1 MPKKKATKKKK
12 VLLESEKLE
21 GWNDT
26 KDKFTLNLIRSGNYD
41 LKRTE
46 HRYLQTIYDQFDLFE
61 NTPRTIFYKHW
72 RELKKKDAVH
82 DLKSCGKEQGT
93 EKILFLFEYLFFI
106 LTNIICYFSC

>member
-46 HRYLQTIYDQFDLFE
+46 HRYLQTICDQFDLFE

-72 RELKKKDAVH
+72 RELKKKRRCAR
-82 DLKSCGKEQGT
+82 
-93 EKILFLFEYLFFI
+93 FEELWKRTRYRAN
-106 LTNIICYFSC
+106 NIFS